1 MPRGYTRIMQL
12 TPELTALY
20 EFNFLNISL
29 IQVVNSIYI
38 LIIYFVKRFII
49 YIYIY
54 IYDPLISHNMYYI
67 QINNTVLFIYYLL

>member
-1 MPRGYTRIMQL
+1 MQL

-54 IYDPLISHNMYYI
+54 I
-67 QINNTVLFIYYLL
+67 